1 MEDNIDRIKDELA
14 EARESLQHTVSEV
27 NRKVETVGT
36 QLKPVHLVERYPL
49 WSACIAGA
57 LGFMSGNRQSGSVA
71 VLILGGLLGAAL
83 SEAWNNGLHSPDRSS
98 SA

>member
-14 EARESLQHTVSEV
+14 EARETLQHTVSEV

-49 WSACIAGA
+49 WSASIAGA
-57 LGFMSGNRQSGSVA
+57 LGFVSGNRQGGSVA

-83 SEAWNNGLHSPDRSS
+83 SEAWNDEPYSPDRFS